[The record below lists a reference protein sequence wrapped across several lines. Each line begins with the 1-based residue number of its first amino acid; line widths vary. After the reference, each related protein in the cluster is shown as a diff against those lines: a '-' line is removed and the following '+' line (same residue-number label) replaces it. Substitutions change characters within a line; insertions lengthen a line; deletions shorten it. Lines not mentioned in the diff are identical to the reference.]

1 MNLCLWD
8 MVTDYS
14 LVLDPDGEGILADM
28 MLDSRNYTI
37 FLNYFILF
45 FKTFYFILEYNKCY
59 NINNVLIVSDA

>member
-1 MNLCLWD
+1 MCLWD

-45 FKTFYFILEYNKCY
+45 FKTFYFILEYNQCY